1 MSGLRQAP
9 EIGRVVA
16 HSCDMDRVV
25 ELLRSIAS
33 LDVLCEKIEPLL
45 DEFCTALILTGLRNS
60 SWSCEPAFPKPAGTR
75 MHAGQRPRPVSILL
89 QRTAN
94 LAFSFT
100 DTVHVLVQYA
110 VWYIS
115 ESSDISNTLKSD
127 FIS

>member
-75 MHAGQRPRPVSILL
+75 MHAGQRPRPVSIYNVP
-89 QRTAN
+89 RT
-94 LAFSFT
+94 
-100 DTVHVLVQYA
+100 
-110 VWYIS
+110 
-115 ESSDISNTLKSD
+115 
-127 FIS
+127 